1 MILYDTICA
10 PATAPVNSSLAIIR
24 ASGPESFRTACSFFS
39 NPDKI
44 NHRYAAYGSIIDN
57 GAVVDDVIL
66 IYYRGPSSFTGEDM
80 IEIYC
85 HGNPIVV
92 SKILLLLNRN
102 NIRMAEPGEFSK
114 RAFLNGKL
122 DLTRAEAINSLINAR
137 SDWEISAAISQMH
150 GSLKKVISELR
161 ESVLTLKADI
171 EAGIDF
177 IDQDIE
183 FVSCSSA
190 EEKIE
195 AIKANITDLYSRCR
209 TGERVSRGIDVIFA
223 GRPNVGKSSLLNLI
237 LNEERAIVSDIPG
250 TTRDLIRETLQIK
263 GVKINLTD
271 TAGLGNPGDEIERIG
286 IERSRKSISQAS
298 LVLVV
303 IDASAGITD
312 EDMAVISSLDN
323 DRKIFILNKIDKVDE
338 SRIDRIKKDSG
349 INFIPVSAKT
359 GAGFKTLE
367 LAIEDMISSEFT
379 GFNNSFLADA
389 RIMAI
394 LEKSENNAEEVK
406 TLVKRGELPEI
417 IAFELGELMHNLS
430 EITGEVTT
438 DDVLGSIFS
447 RFCIGK

>member
-1 MILYDTICA
+1 MFADTICA

-24 ASGPESFRTACSFFS
+24 TSGPESFRAACSFFS

-44 NHRYAAYGSIIDN
+44 THRHAAYGSIIEN
-57 GAVVDDVIL
+57 GSVVDDVIL
-66 IYYRGPSSFTGEDM
+66 VYYNGPASFTGEDM

-85 HGNPIVV
+85 HGNPVIV
-92 SKILLLLNRN
+92 SNILLLLNRN

-122 DLTRAEAINSLINAR
+122 DLTKAEAINSLINAR
-137 SDWEISAAISQMH
+137 SDWEIEAALSQMH
-150 GSLKKVISELR
+150 GSLKNVVSELR
-161 ESVLTLKADI
+161 ESVVILKADI

-183 FVSCSSA
+183 FVSYTSA
-190 EEKIE
+190 EEKLAE
-195 AIKANITDLYSRCR
+195 IKANINDIYSRCR
-209 TGERVSRGIDVIFA
+209 TGERVSRGIDVILA

-263 GVKINLTD
+263 GVRINLTD

-312 EDMAVISSLDN
+312 EDREVMASLDN
-323 DRKIFILNKIDKVDE
+323 DRKIFILNKIDKVDKN
-338 SRIDRIKKDSG
+338 SIDRIIKDSG
-349 INFIPVSAKT
+349 LNFIPVSAKT
-359 GAGFKTLE
+359 GAGFKNLE
-367 LAIEDMISSEFT
+367 HAIEDMISSEFT
-379 GFNNSFLADA
+379 DFKNSFLADA

-394 LEKSENNAEEVK
+394 LEKSLNNAEEVM
-406 TLVKRGELPEI
+406 TLLSRGELPEI

-438 DDVLGSIFS
+438 EDVLGSIFS